1 MENHETTNDGIYF
14 DGWGSEFYGQYKLS
28 RRLWFVG
35 GYNILE
41 PDSDQVQAG
50 DYRVKY
56 AVAGLRYTFEDFR
69 RMIFANVRF
78 NDGVDADGTPQAT
91 VYTVGVR
98 WDLSKRGWHV
108 SSKTK

>member
-14 DGWGSEFYGQYKLS
+14 DGWGSEFYGQYQMS

-69 RMIFANVRF
+69 HMIFANVRF

-98 WDLSKRGWHV
+98 WDLSKRGLHV
-108 SSKTK
+108 SNKN